1 MHEQN
6 NAELVTKMHISFKYF
21 FYVVFQS
28 FDLFTYSFVEAG
40 WLPKHIKGYLSIRFF
55 WKFRERDEI
64 TSSGLGYKILASLAV
79 VSRKLFLF
87 AKQAG

>member
-1 MHEQN
+1 MILNMRFCEMESEHASRGHHN
-6 NAELVTKMHISFKYF
+6 SSVY
-21 FYVVFQS
+21 
-28 FDLFTYSFVEAG
+28 DLFYFIIFFFVEAA
-40 WLPKHIKGYLSIRFF
+40 GYQNTSKVIYPFVSSGNF
-55 WKFRERDEI
+55 EKEI